1 LKDTTRKKH
10 MLPHTIQRR
19 LFKYSKVKMVL
30 FLAVLPLLLA
40 TTCKED
46 PAGPGDGDNGYLPP
60 LDTTSHDFTWQTW
73 TFGGEFDYSVLKDVA
88 IINDTCIWA
97 VGELYLK
104 DSLGNNDIYR
114 YNAALWDGNKWT
126 IKRISTWFRG
136 YFITEAL
143 ESIFAFSGN
152 DIWCSGGWPVHGDGK
167 TWTLY
172 QLLEMGIIGP
182 NDGSVDRMWGGSSND
197 MYFVGD
203 KGTIVRYEG
212 NNFQK
217 LPTITNL
224 RVMDIWGGKN
234 PVTGEMEILAVASN
248 TDTLVQLLQLQ
259 ENTVRAIPGVGLRY
273 RLSGIWFDPGRTYR
287 LVGGGDYSKAS
298 FKSSDPWIEKN
309 VTPYYTTAVRGNN
322 ANDIFIVGGG
332 GAVVHFNG
340 STWRNYP
347 ELAMNGL
354 FSSIAIKKDL
364 VALVGRIGNSAI
376 IVMGRRK

>member
-1 LKDTTRKKH
+1 MR
-10 MLPHTIQRR
+10 
-19 LFKYSKVKMVL
+19 VKL
-30 FLAVLPLLLA
+30 WTAVLIAVLA
-40 TTCKED
+40 MSALTCKEE
-46 PAGPGDGDNGYLPP
+46 PTGPGNGDNGYLPP
-60 LDTTSHDFTWQTW
+60 LDTTSHDFVWQSQ
-73 TFGGEFDYSVLKDVA
+73 TFGGEFAYSIFKDVA
-88 IINDTCIWA
+88 IINDSCIWA

-114 YNAALWDGNKWT
+114 YNAAQWDGKKWT
-126 IKRISTWFRG
+126 IKRISTWYRG

-143 ESIFAFSGN
+143 ERIFPFSAS
-152 DIWCSGGWPVHGDGK
+152 DIWCSSGLPIHGDGK
-167 TWTLY
+167 VWTLY
-172 QLLEMGIIGP
+172 QLWDMGVVGP
-182 NDGSVDRMWGGSSND
+182 NDGAATQIWGSASNSV
-197 MYFVGD
+197 YFGD
-203 KGTIVRYEG
+203 QKGTILHYDG
-212 NNFQK
+212 TKFQK
-217 LPTITNL
+217 LPTITDL
-224 RVMDIWGGKN
+224 QVMDIWGGKN

-259 ENTVRAIPGVGLRY
+259 ENAVKAIPGVGLRY

-287 LVGGGDYSKAS
+287 LVGGGDYSKSS

-354 FSSIAIKKDL
+354 YYSVAIRGDL
-364 VALVGRIGNSAI
+364 VVIVGEIGNSAI
-376 IVMGRRK
+376 IVTGRRR